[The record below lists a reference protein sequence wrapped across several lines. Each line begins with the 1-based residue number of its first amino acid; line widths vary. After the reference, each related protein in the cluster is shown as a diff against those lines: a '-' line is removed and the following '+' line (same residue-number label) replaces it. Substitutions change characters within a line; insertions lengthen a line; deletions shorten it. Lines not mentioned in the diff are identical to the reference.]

1 MQAEA
6 DGRQPLGEN
15 PQICGFREA
24 GNIFIPPEY
33 TAEGSQR
40 LEVLMFTLRH
50 EAITMEAIKCF
61 KHEILGFYVS
71 IKLSYLS
78 INLKEAVWHFQKL
91 TCSKFTMRCNQ
102 KNTIHIEPAEKL
114 SNPKKLTKSEIE
126 IIEESKGTIVEDYI
140 SGKNT
145 ELEEFVNPM
154 KIVVANSRG
163 ALRMTLGDSGEA
175 ARQDYQ
181 KNYQRARDSFTGDFS
196 EKVMVEKNVAA
207 VVNFHK
213 LYDYPEVLE
222 YLVIRHYFKQFET
235 GNWTKEDWAR
245 AERTKI
251 KSILLYFQSLINKDL
266 MVLGLDASIT
276 HDKHIW
282 RCRTCRKNTG
292 SGSKKAVRLVSLTP
306 TKEDVDELL
315 KRFQLEDEKNKI
327 SDQDARTKSAPDQ
340 RKRRT
345 IKQYRQEKA
354 DAGAEAAKVAEKA
367 IYAFKKAVE
376 TFTDYEI
383 LYSSLLQNSR

>member
-251 KSILLYFQSLINKDL
+251 KSILLYFQSLINK
-266 MVLGLDASIT
+266 
-276 HDKHIW
+276 
-282 RCRTCRKNTG
+282 
-292 SGSKKAVRLVSLTP
+292 
-306 TKEDVDELL
+306 EDVDELL

>member
-1 MQAEA
+1 MATHFLAGTSKKIRSRLRRLQTIPKTLTEMQAEA

-251 KSILLYFQSLINKDL
+251 KSILLYFQSLINK
-266 MVLGLDASIT
+266 
-276 HDKHIW
+276 
-282 RCRTCRKNTG
+282 
-292 SGSKKAVRLVSLTP
+292 
-306 TKEDVDELL
+306 EDVDELL